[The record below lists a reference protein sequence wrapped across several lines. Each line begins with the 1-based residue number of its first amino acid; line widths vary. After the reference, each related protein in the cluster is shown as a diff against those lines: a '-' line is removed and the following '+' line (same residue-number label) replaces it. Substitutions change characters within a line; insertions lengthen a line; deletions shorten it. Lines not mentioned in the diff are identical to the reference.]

1 MQHKV
6 FQLQHITLISLYRIF
21 RQRLFQLQIIKKP
34 SDVWLPTHSRKEV
47 NSNERISFAQHK
59 AIVHCTI
66 YSSMKKIIIINGPN
80 LNLLGKRETDI
91 YGTTT
96 FEEFFHDIKDIYNGE
111 VNLTYYQSN
120 VEGELVNKLQET
132 GFSFDG
138 IILNAGGYTHTSVA
152 IRDAIAAIK
161 TPVVEV
167 HISNIYAREEFRQHS
182 LISAVCKGT
191 IAGFGLDSYILALD
205 SFLN

>member
-1 MQHKV
+1 
-6 FQLQHITLISLYRIF
+6 
-21 RQRLFQLQIIKKP
+21 
-34 SDVWLPTHSRKEV
+34 
-47 NSNERISFAQHK
+47 
-59 AIVHCTI
+59 
-66 YSSMKKIIIINGPN
+66 MKKIIIINGPN

-96 FEEFFHDIKDIYNGE
+96 FEEFFEDIKDIYNGE
-111 VNLTYYQSN
+111 ANLTYYQSN
-120 VEGELVNKLQET
+120 VEGELVNKLQEV

-161 TPVVEV
+161 TAVVEA

-191 IAGFGLDSYILALD
+191 ISGFGLDSYILALD